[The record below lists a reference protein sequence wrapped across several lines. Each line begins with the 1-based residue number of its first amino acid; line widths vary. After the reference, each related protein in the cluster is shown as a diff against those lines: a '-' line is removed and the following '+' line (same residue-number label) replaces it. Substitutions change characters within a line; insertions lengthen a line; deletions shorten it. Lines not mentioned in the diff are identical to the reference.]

1 MNSKI
6 VSIKERPNFNFVQ
19 RLTLENFDPMH
30 FYKKE
35 DTIRYNKNNPNSK
48 DAGSLSL
55 TQLPDL

>member
-1 MNSKI
+1 M
-6 VSIKERPNFNFVQ
+6 Q
-19 RLTLENFDPMH
+19 RLTLENFSAMH
-30 FYKKE
+30 FYKK